1 MSAPGKTGGR
11 YSRISRMH
19 MGKLVF
25 RSLLLLA
32 ALAEYIR
39 ERTNASFTFEAAQ
52 VRYSAVFSLVWIVY
66 VLDMFFRFFPSG
78 IESMGCQKQFKR
90 NYFHV
95 GTDILPDR
103 KRMDRGLWAVVAS
116 WLGLNGVFGA
126 LYLVKV
132 LDWAEMLLLCQVYA
146 VCDMICI
153 LFFCP
158 FQAWFMKNKCCGT
171 CRIYNWDF
179 AMMFTPLIFVR
190 SWYTWSLLALSL
202 GLLAYWEISY
212 ARWPERF
219 DEVTNA
225 ALRCENCEEKL
236 CRHKKHLQAFLKK
249 HRALIRIPLPQPLEE
264 TVEKLLARKNKN

>member
-52 VRYSAVFSLVWIVY
+52 VRYSVVFGLVWVVY
-66 VLDMFFRFFPSG
+66 VLDMLFRFFPSG

-90 NYFHV
+90 NYYHV
-95 GTDILPDR
+95 GTDIPPDR

-126 LYLVKV
+126 LYLAKV

-212 ARWPERF
+212 AKWPERF

-236 CRHKKHLQAFLKK
+236 CRHKKHLQTFLKK
-249 HRALIRIPLPQPLEE
+249 YRSLIRIPLPQPLEE
-264 TVEKLLARKNKN
+264 TVEKLLARKNKK